1 MRVEHALSANRVR
14 YWMRWAMAVL
24 YLCAGFIH
32 LQSPDA
38 FLPIM
43 PNWAPAPREVI
54 LITGVCEIAGAFG
67 LLTRSF
73 RWWAAVALALYAICV
88 FPANIKHALRT
99 YSYRNCRRAG
109 GTMVHVWLFS
119 RSSYGGLSIVG
130 KSLAGRWDAAAG
142 SLVAISGKCPQTSWR
157 RRQAPGIPLSHRP
170 PKSLRANEDDKG
182 GMAVLIPQCSTEAEL
197 G

>member
-14 YWMRWAMAVL
+14 YWMRWVMAVF

-88 FPANIKHALRT
+88 FREHQARFENVQLPQLPSSWWYHGPRLALQP
-99 YSYRNCRRAG
+99 
-109 GTMVHVWLFS
+109 VIVWWALYCGQVIS
-119 RSSYGGLSIVG
+119 WPL
-130 KSLAGRWDAAAG
+130 GRG
-142 SLVAISGKCPQTSWR
+142 RGISGR
-157 RRQAPGIPLSHRP
+157 DIR
-170 PKSLRANEDDKG
+170 
-182 GMAVLIPQCSTEAEL
+182 
-197 G
+197 